1 MAEAAKGRGARSNAT
16 GRFEPETV
24 EAFDDGWTGED
35 VEVAPL
41 RTTLTPEHAR
51 TIIARNTSPD
61 IGFDRSINPYK
72 GCEHGC
78 IYCYARPSHAFM
90 GLSPGLDFESRLF
103 FKPEAARL
111 LEQELSKPRYV
122 CKRIHI
128 GGNTDPYQPVER
140 ELNSTRSI
148 LEVMQ
153 RFHHPFS
160 IITKSV
166 LIARDADILGPMGQA
181 GLASACVSVTTLD
194 RGLARAME
202 PRASTP
208 AKRLEAISRLA
219 DAGCPVM
226 VGFAPVIPGLNDHE
240 LESVLEAASKA
251 GATSAM
257 YVTLRLPLE
266 IKDLFR
272 EWLADARPDR
282 AARVMSLIRQTRGGK
297 DYDPDWSRRMK
308 GTGPVADLIA
318 ARFKA
323 AIKRYG
329 LDAPRKPLDETQ
341 FRVPADARKQGDLFD
356 LPSPISGEGG
366 SRSETDG
373 GLPDAA

>member
-1 MAEAAKGRGARSNAT
+1 MKTAMKGRGARSNDS
-16 GRFEPETV
+16 GRY
-24 EAFDDGWTGED
+24 EADRREEFDDGWTDLDEAA
-35 VEVAPL
+35 APL
-41 RTTLTPEHAR
+41 RTTLSPEHAR
-51 TIIARNTSPD
+51 TIIAKNTSPD
-61 IGFDRSINPYK
+61 VGFDRSINPYK

-78 IYCYARPSHAFM
+78 IYCYARPSHAWM
-90 GLSPGLDFESRLF
+90 GLSPGLDFESRIF

-111 LEQELSKPRYV
+111 LEQELAKPRYV

-140 ELNSTRSI
+140 ETLSTRSI
-148 LEVMQ
+148 LQVMQ
-153 RFHHPFS
+153 RFRQPYS

-166 LIARDADILGPMGQA
+166 LIARDADILGPMGQD
-181 GLASACVSVTTLD
+181 GLASAMISITTLD

-219 DAGCPVM
+219 DAGVPVG

-240 LESVLEAASKA
+240 MESILEAAQKA

-272 EWLADARPDR
+272 EWLADARPER

-297 DYDPDWSRRMK
+297 DYDPDWAQRMK
-308 GTGPVADLIA
+308 GTGPVAELIA

-329 LDAPRKPLDETQ
+329 LDTLRTPLDVTQ
-341 FRVPADARKQGDLFD
+341 FRVPADMRPQLELF
-356 LPSPISGEGG
+356 G
-366 SRSETDG
+366 
-373 GLPDAA
+373 

>member
-1 MAEAAKGRGARSNAT
+1 MNKAINGRGARSNAS
-16 GRFEPETV
+16 GRY
-24 EAFDDGWTGED
+24 EADRREAWDDGWTDQDE
-35 VEVAPL
+35 AAPPL
-41 RTTLTPEHAR
+41 RTTLSPEHAR

-61 IGFDRSINPYK
+61 VGFDRSINPYK

-78 IYCYARPSHAFM
+78 IYCYARPSHAWM
-90 GLSPGLDFESRLF
+90 GLSPGLDFESRIF
-103 FKPEAARL
+103 FKPHAARL

-122 CKRIHI
+122 CRRIHI

-140 ELNSTRSI
+140 ETKSTRSI

-153 RFHHPFS
+153 RFKQPFS

-166 LIARDADILGPMGQA
+166 LIARDADILGDMGRQ
-181 GLASACVSVTTLD
+181 GLASAFVSITTLD
-194 RGLARAME
+194 RKLARAME

-219 DAGCPVM
+219 EAGCPVG

-240 LESVLEAASKA
+240 LEAVLEAAQKA

-297 DYDPDWSRRMK
+297 DYDPDWSQRMK
-308 GTGPVADLIA
+308 GTGPVAELIA

-323 AIKRYG
+323 AVKRYG
-329 LDAPRKPLDETQ
+329 LDDPRHALDVTQ
-341 FRVPADARKQGDLFD
+341 FRIPADARPQLDLFD
-356 LPSPISGEGG
+356 LAS
-366 SRSETDG
+366 
-373 GLPDAA
+373 

>member
-1 MAEAAKGRGARSNAT
+1 MVETAKGRGARSNAT
-16 GRFEPETV
+16 GRYEPETV
-24 EAFDDGWTGED
+24 EAFDDGWTVED
-35 VEVAPL
+35 AEAAPL
-41 RTTLTPEHAR
+41 RTTLTPERAR

-78 IYCYARPSHAFM
+78 IYCYARPSHAWM

-103 FKPEAARL
+103 FKPEAAGL
-111 LEQELSKPRYV
+111 LEQEFCKPRYV

-140 ELNSTRSI
+140 DLKSTRSI
-148 LEVMQ
+148 LEVMR
-153 RFHHPFS
+153 RFRHPFS

-166 LIARDADILGPMGQA
+166 LIARDLDILGPMGREK
-181 GLASACVSVTTLD
+181 LATAFVSITTLD

-208 AKRLEAISRLA
+208 AKRLEAIARLA
-219 DAGCPVM
+219 DAGVPVG
-226 VGFAPVIPGLNDHE
+226 VGVAPVIPGLNDHE
-240 LESVLEAASKA
+240 MEAILEAAARA

-282 AARVMSLIRQTRGGK
+282 AARVMSLVRQTRGGR
-297 DYDPDWSRRMK
+297 DYDPDWSQRMK
-308 GTGPVADLIA
+308 GSGPVADLIA
-318 ARFKA
+318 TRYRA

-329 LDAPRKPLDETQ
+329 LNQERHVLDESR
-341 FRVPADARKQGDLFD
+341 FRVPPDMRKQLDLFD
-356 LPSPISGEGG
+356 
-366 SRSETDG
+366 
-373 GLPDAA
+373 AA

>member
-1 MAEAAKGRGARSNAT
+1 MKTAMKGRGARSNDS
-16 GRFEPETV
+16 GRY
-24 EAFDDGWTGED
+24 EADRREDFDDGWTDQDEAA
-35 VEVAPL
+35 APL
-41 RTTLTPEHAR
+41 RTTLSPEHAR

-61 IGFDRSINPYK
+61 VGFDRSINPYK

-78 IYCYARPSHAFM
+78 IYCYARPSHAWM

-103 FKPEAARL
+103 WKPEAARL
-111 LEQELSKPRYV
+111 LEQELTRPRYV

-140 ELNSTRSI
+140 ETLSTRSI
-148 LEVMQ
+148 LLVMQ
-153 RFHHPFS
+153 RFRQPFS

-166 LIARDADILGPMGQA
+166 LIARDADILGPMGRE
-181 GLASACVSVTTLD
+181 GLASAFVSITTLD

-219 DAGCPVM
+219 DAGVPVG

-240 LESVLEAASKA
+240 MEAILEAAQKA

-272 EWLADARPDR
+272 EWLADARPER

-297 DYDPDWSRRMK
+297 DYDPDWAQRMK

-329 LDAPRKPLDETQ
+329 LDTPRAPLDVTQ
-341 FRVPADARKQGDLFD
+341 FRVPPDMRPQMDLFD
-356 LPSPISGEGG
+356 
-366 SRSETDG
+366 
-373 GLPDAA
+373 

>member
-1 MAEAAKGRGARSNAT
+1 MVEAAKGRGARSNAS
-16 GRFEPETV
+16 GRYEPEKV
-24 EAFDDGWTGED
+24 ESFDDGWTGD
-35 VEVAPL
+35 DADAAPL

-51 TIIARNTSPD
+51 TIIAKNTSPD
-61 IGFDRSINPYK
+61 VGFDRSINPYK

-78 IYCYARPSHAFM
+78 IYCYARPSHAWM
-90 GLSPGLDFESRLF
+90 GLSPGLDFESRIF

-140 ELNSTRSI
+140 DLNSTRSI
-148 LEVMQ
+148 LQVMQ
-153 RFHHPFS
+153 RFRQPFS

-166 LIARDADILGPMGQA
+166 LIARDADILGPMGRA
-181 GLASACVSVTTLD
+181 GLVTALVSITTLD

-219 DAGCPVM
+219 EAGVPVG

-240 LESVLEAASKA
+240 LEAVLEAAKKA
-251 GATSAM
+251 GATRAM

-282 AARVMSLIRQTRGGK
+282 AARVMSLIRQTRGGR
-297 DYDPDWSRRMK
+297 DYDPDWSQRMK

-318 ARFKA
+318 VRFKA
-323 AIKRYG
+323 AVKRYG
-329 LDAPRKPLDETQ
+329 LNETRQELDVTQ
-341 FRVPADARKQGDLFD
+341 FRVPADMRPQLDLFD
-356 LPSPISGEGG
+356 LPSPISAEGG
-366 SRSETDG
+366 ARSVTDG